1 VVKILITNA
10 TILTLST
17 KHELVINNGYLF
29 IDGGVIKAV
38 GSGEV
43 PEELQYPEL
52 LISGKGRL
60 VVPGLSSGYT
70 RVSTYPLRYVLKS
83 LTEDRVREYLS
94 TLSRTDVYYSAILS
108 FTDLLLKGVTTLMI
122 SDIYLDDIARAAHEV
137 GLFTIL
143 ASPIDINVGG
153 YDPYHELKLI
163 MQRWHGR
170 VEEVKGAILTQ
181 EGLNDEVV
189 NLYESYKCRV
199 FIKGLK
205 NLEGLNKVVDKIGL
219 DNIVAVDPT
228 EVINDLKIIRTY
240 TTLNSWRPFQG
251 LGIGDEPSYN
261 LTDVLKTLLRSHH
274 NGLDILFS
282 ATNSTTSIIGLDDM
296 NCIEVGK
303 RANIVIY
310 NFTGPPG
317 WPLLNSVDAIVN
329 AVIYGNPVIE
339 SVIVGDNILLDGNE
353 VLNVGVDLIK
363 KATNRLEGI
372 LRDYIR

>member
-17 KHELVINNGYLF
+17 KHELVIDNGYVF

-60 VVPGLSSGYT
+60 VAPGFSSGYT

-94 TLSRTDVYYSAILS
+94 TLSRADVYYSAILS

-143 ASPIDINVGG
+143 ASPIDINVDG

-170 VEEVKGAILTQ
+170 VDEVKGAIITQ
-181 EGLNDEVV
+181 EGSDEVV
-189 NLYESYKCRV
+189 NLYESYRCKV
-199 FIKGLK
+199 FIKDLK
-205 NLEGLNKVVDKIGL
+205 NLECLNKVVSKVGL

-228 EVINDLKIIRTY
+228 EVLNELKIIRTY
-240 TTLNSWRPFQG
+240 TTLNSWKPFQG
-251 LGIGDEPSYN
+251 LGIGDEPFYN
-261 LTDVLKTLLRSHH
+261 LIDVLKNLLRLRH

-310 NFTGPPG
+310 NLTGPPG

-329 AVIYGNPVIE
+329 AIIYGNPVIE
-339 SVIVGDNILLDGNE
+339 SVIVGDNVLLDGNE
-353 VLNVGVDLIK
+353 VLNIGVDLIK
-363 KATNRLEGI
+363 KATSRLEGI